1 MSVKQYLL
9 NFIGGSLLL
18 ASASAFATDLR
29 TLTAESER
37 KPLPTVTQRLTPN
50 AALKRLMEG
59 NMRFTHDKLVCADR
73 TSDRRTATA
82 AQQRPFAV
90 ILGCADSRIPPEI
103 VFDQGVGDLFVIRV
117 AGNVVGPLELDSV
130 EYSVIHNDSSL
141 VIVLGHE
148 NCGAV
153 TAVMANQTQDIEAIA
168 SLIEPA
174 IQTAKGRPG
183 NPLENAIKANVR
195 AVVKQ
200 LRNSPVLA
208 KYIEDRKIKVVGGYY
223 NLVSGQVELLK
234 DH

>member
-1 MSVKQYLL
+1 MNVRHYLVKCL
-9 NFIGGSLLL
+9 GTCLLL
-18 ASASAFATDLR
+18 ANSDTFATDLR
-29 TLTAESER
+29 TLTAEVER
-37 KPLPTVTQRLTPN
+37 KPLPVVTQRLTPN

-59 NMRFTHDKLVCADR
+59 NLRFTHDKLVCADR

-82 AQQRPFAV
+82 GQQRPFAV
-90 ILGCADSRIPPEI
+90 ILGCSDSRIPPEI

-153 TAVMANQTQDIEAIA
+153 TAVMANDTQDIEAIA
-168 SLIEPA
+168 SLIEPV
-174 IQTAKGRPG
+174 IQTAKGRAG
-183 NPLENAIKANVR
+183 NPLENAIKDNVR

-208 KYIEDRKIKVVGGYY
+208 RFIADRKIKVVGGYY
-223 NLVSGQVELLK
+223 NLVSGKVELLK
-234 DH
+234 DD